1 MLPPLSPMTFFFS
14 YGVNW
19 YYACSKFTSRI
30 FQLSSFQRTPMMF
43 WGIPSRHRQSLIL
56 SGITSFRSFTV
67 HIVAR
72 CVSIIKMFFLLVLS
86 FVLPFRRESVASRVR
101 NVRCSEFFHH
111 AIRTCSTDSIFRFGW
126 CALRRSVRVILDCP
140 YCITTCI
147 QNQPQIRISFGRNFV
162 RMVYHTPVGYHDCQ
176 P

>member
-56 SGITSFRSFTV
+56 SGITSFRLFLDCAY
-67 HIVAR
+67 IIAC
-72 CVSIIKMFFLLVLS
+72 CVSIVKKIFLPVLS
-86 FVLPFRRESVASRVR
+86 FVLPFRREYVAVRVR

-111 AIRTCSTDSIFRFGW
+111 AIRTCSTDSIFRIGAVLP
-126 CALRRSVRVILDCP
+126 CGVPSVSSLTVHIVSRRVSKINPKFAFLLGEILFAWYTIP
-140 YCITTCI
+140 
-147 QNQPQIRISFGRNFV
+147 P
-162 RMVYHTPVGYHDCQ
+162 
-176 P
+176 